1 MMCIFFPLSL
11 PPSSPSTSFPLTILS
26 IARHLSQFL
35 SQSPNHSCRHS
46 RPYRPPGHLSEF
58 LSFLSRLVTV
68 CLSASHPPSPGIY
81 LCSSPPFCPLPSPPR
96 GFFQEVLG
104 SLPTPKPCQH
114 PASSQLQ
121 VTRKFKAKDTGL
133 LLLWLVLVSTE
144 DGSFFLSS
152 LTFDLTLPLPLF
164 ISFSSAFFS
173 PFLFVLSHDPAP
185 SFCFLPSV
193 FLSHYFFL
201 ILPIPSSP
209 SPLLQPSLLLHLE
222 ESQTLSL

>member
-1 MMCIFFPLSL
+1 MACIFFLLSL

-26 IARHLSQFL
+26 ISRHLSQFL
-35 SQSPNHSCRHS
+35 SQSPNLPIILVAIPVLISLPATS
-46 RPYRPPGHLSEF
+46 LS
-58 LSFLSRLVTV
+58 SSPSRLG
-68 CLSASHPPSPGIY
+68 LSLFVFLPPTPPRAPTSAALP
-81 LCSSPPFCPLPSPPR
+81 SSPSSCPLPSVPR
-96 GFFQEVLG
+96 GFFQEVVG
-104 SLPTPKPCQH
+104 SLPTPKPCQR
-114 PASSQLQ
+114 PASSPLQ
-121 VTRKFKAKDTGL
+121 VTRKFREEDAGL
-133 LLLWLVLVSTE
+133 LLPWLVLVSTE
-144 DGSFFLSS
+144 V
-152 LTFDLTLPLPLF
+152 PLPLF